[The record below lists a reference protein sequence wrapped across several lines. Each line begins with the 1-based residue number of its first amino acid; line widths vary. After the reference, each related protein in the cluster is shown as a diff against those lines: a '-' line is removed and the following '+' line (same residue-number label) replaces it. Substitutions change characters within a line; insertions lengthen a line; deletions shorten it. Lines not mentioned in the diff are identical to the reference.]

1 MNIGKTKGQWTGLM
15 VLASF
20 AVLTFFSCKK
30 SGPTIAIVTVVD
42 TLGRPVA
49 NVNVRLWQDT
59 SHSQQTGIQSDINVT
74 KKSDGS
80 GKAQFEFDLEAY
92 LNIEAIKGADSAKG
106 FIRLTEHETEEK
118 TVSF

>member
-1 MNIGKTKGQWTGLM
+1 MNRKNSTGQWMALM

-20 AVLTFFSCKK
+20 AFLTFFSCKK
-30 SGPTIAIVTVVD
+30 SGPTVAIITVVD
-42 TLGRPVA
+42 SLGRPVGNA
-49 NVNVRLWQDT
+49 NVRLWQDT
-59 SHSQQTGIQSDINVT
+59 SHSQQTGVQSNINVT
-74 KKSDGS
+74 KVSDGS

-106 FIRLTEHETEEK
+106 FIRLVEHETEEK

>member
-1 MNIGKTKGQWTGLM
+1 MNMNKKNGQWTALL

-20 AVLTFFSCKK
+20 TLLTFFSCKK

-49 NVNVRLWQDT
+49 NANVRLWQDT
-59 SHSQQTGIQSDINVT
+59 SHSQQTGVQSNINVS

-92 LNIEAIKGADSAKG
+92 LNIEAIKGSDSAKG
-106 FIRLTEHETEEK
+106 FIRLVEHETAEK

>member
-1 MNIGKTKGQWTGLM
+1 MALM
-15 VLASF
+15 VIASF
-20 AVLTFFSCKK
+20 GLLTFFSCKK
-30 SGPTIAIVTVVD
+30 SGPTIAIITVVD

-59 SHSQQTGIQSDINVT
+59 SHSQQTGVQSNINES

-80 GKAQFEFDLEAY
+80 GKAQFEFNLEAY

-106 FIRLTEHETEEK
+106 FIRLTEHETAEK